1 MKYVCVL
8 ELLEVALGLDTNFGI
23 DAVTVFLVLDSHF
36 CAMLPEIFL
45 TKAYG
50 VEISTAKSVFK
61 SCVRNYKPASVRR
74 TGMGR
79 GDPRCCYP
87 SPSNLHCSLTFSG
100 FSHNFNQIP
109 TGEEWKKFIQKPLHT
124 NDFFFQEM
132 KGSVFIFFSFF
143 FSFGFFQLFCS
154 DVKPSQIFS
163 CLKKNKN
170 DQQMERRWT
179 VMYTHQRCVLLS
191 FIFTKDETYV

>member
-8 ELLEVALGLDTNFGI
+8 ELLEVALGLHTNFGI

-36 CAMLPEIFL
+36 CAMLPESFL
-45 TKAYG
+45 TKAFE

-61 SCVRNYKPASVRR
+61 SCVRYYKPASVRR

-100 FSHNFNQIP
+100 FSHNFNQIA
-109 TGEEWKKFIQKPLHT
+109 TGEELKKFIQKPLHT
-124 NDFFFQEM
+124 KCFFFVSRDER
-132 KGSVFIFFSFF
+132 VCLFLFF
-143 FSFGFFQLFCS
+143 FFFPSAFFQLFCS

-170 DQQMERRWT
+170 DQQMERR
-179 VMYTHQRCVLLS
+179 
-191 FIFTKDETYV
+191 

>member
-23 DAVTVFLVLDSHF
+23 DAVTVFLLLDSHF

-45 TKAYG
+45 TKAFG

-61 SCVRNYKPASVRR
+61 SCVRDYKPASVRR

-87 SPSNLHCSLTFSG
+87 SPSYLHGWLTFSC
-100 FSHNFNQIP
+100 FSHNFNQIA
-109 TGEEWKKFIQKPLHT
+109 TGEELKKFIQKPLHT
-124 NDFFFQEM
+124 KCFFFCFKRW
-132 KGSVFIFFSFF
+132 KGLSFSFLF
-143 FSFGFFQLFCS
+143 FLSFGFFSVIL
-154 DVKPSQIFS
+154 
-163 CLKKNKN
+163 
-170 DQQMERRWT
+170 
-179 VMYTHQRCVLLS
+179 
-191 FIFTKDETYV
+191 

>member
-36 CAMLPEIFL
+36 CAMLPEIFW
-45 TKAYG
+45 TKPFG

-61 SCVRNYKPASVRR
+61 SCVRDYKPASVQR

-79 GDPRCCYP
+79 GDRRCCYP
-87 SPSNLHCSLTFSG
+87 SPSNLHCSPTFSG
-100 FSHNFNQIP
+100 FSHNFNQIA

-124 NDFFFQEM
+124 KCFYFQEM
-132 KGSVFIFFSFF
+132 KRSVFFF
-143 FSFGFFQLFCS
+143 FSCFF
-154 DVKPSQIFS
+154 PSAFFS
-163 CLKKNKN
+163 YSVAMWNHHRYFLASKRTRTINKWN
-170 DQQMERRWT
+170 AGKLMS
-179 VMYTHQRCVLLS
+179 CIL
-191 FIFTKDETYV
+191 TK